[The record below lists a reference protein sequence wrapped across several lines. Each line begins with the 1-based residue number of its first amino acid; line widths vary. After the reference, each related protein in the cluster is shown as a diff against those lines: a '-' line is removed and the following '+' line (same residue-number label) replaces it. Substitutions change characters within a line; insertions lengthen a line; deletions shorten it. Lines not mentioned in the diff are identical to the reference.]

1 MSFSMYQASIPPLTV
16 GLNSLKAILLKAA
29 DYANE
34 KGIDETVLLNARL
47 FPDMFPLSK
56 QVQIAC
62 DMAKNGV
69 NRLTAANLPSIDD
82 TETTID
88 ELVKRIDTTLS
99 LLDDIGESQ
108 FAGCAERAIS
118 FNPAPNF
125 SLSFPDGKT
134 YLQGFVLPNF
144 YFHVTTAYNL
154 LRHNGLTLGKA
165 DFLGNFG
172 GSMA

>member
-1 MSFSMYQASIPPLTV
+1 MSFSMYQASIKPLTT
-16 GLNSLKAILLKAA
+16 GLNSLRSILLKAA
-29 DYANE
+29 DYARE
-34 KGIDETVLLNARL
+34 KNIDETVLLNSRL

-69 NRLTAANLPSIDD
+69 SRLTEANLPSIDD
-82 TETTID
+82 TESTIE
-88 ELVKRIDTTLS
+88 ELVKRIDTTLG
-99 LLDDIGESQ
+99 LLAGIDEAR
-108 FAGCAERAIS
+108 FAGSAERALS

-154 LRHNGLTLGKA
+154 LRHNGLALGKG

-172 GSMA
+172 GSMG